1 MKLHPQRDTL
11 LCGLEKS
18 LTKAYMGEEE
28 EERLKE
34 QPLHGNVLIQSA
46 SCFWVTIKRFIKYPK
61 ATQDFRIM
69 LLNDW
74 FSVKSKKG
82 EIFPLLSFSSAKL
95 SFSKIGI
102 SIFLKWLTFSVYMT
116 QLLRTQY
123 HQRYRDAN

>member
-1 MKLHPQRDTL
+1 MKPHPQCDNL
-11 LCGLEKS
+11 LCELEQS
-18 LTKAYMGEEE
+18 LIEAHMGEEE

-34 QPLHGNVLIQSA
+34 QPLHGNVLIQSV

-82 EIFPLLSFSSAKL
+82 EIFLHSH
-95 SFSKIGI
+95 
-102 SIFLKWLTFSVYMT
+102 FL
-116 QLLRTQY
+116 QQ
-123 HQRYRDAN
+123 N

>member
-1 MKLHPQRDTL
+1 MKLQPQHDTL

-18 LTKAYMGEEE
+18 LTKAYTGEEE

-102 SIFLKWLTFSVYMT
+102 SIFLSG
-116 QLLRTQY
+116 
-123 HQRYRDAN
+123 